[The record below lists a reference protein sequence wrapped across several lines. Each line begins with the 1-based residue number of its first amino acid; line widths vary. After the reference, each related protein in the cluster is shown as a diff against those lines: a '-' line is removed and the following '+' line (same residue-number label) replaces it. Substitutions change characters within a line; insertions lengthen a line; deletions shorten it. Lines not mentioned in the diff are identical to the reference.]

1 VKRVTNFTLD
11 PVRVLNILVAWLRL
25 SAALATVLVASPTAA
40 EAINCEVPDGIAY
53 TRPSKEAT
61 EVSLSVALVKLH
73 GIFDTSQTFSGDLF
87 AVGTWR
93 DPRLTAEI
101 LGYSLEGCRI
111 NPDRIWSPRLQV
123 LNLRNVK
130 FPLSEVEVDS
140 NGGVV
145 RRIRIIGEFGMPMD
159 LRDYPFDQ
167 QDLKITFVSLYGP
180 DEIAIRIDNTDQ
192 LAFADIDILGWRSIP
207 DSATVTVS
215 PVLMPGR
222 NHAAAGVTVAIS
234 MTREPGFHLWKLI
247 FPITMIV
254 FMAWGVFWIDPGNLN
269 PQVGLSSSAAL
280 TFVAF
285 QLGLGD
291 LLPPIDYLTRADRFI
306 IGSQL
311 LVFLALAEAITAA
324 HLFANGSEK
333 LARNL
338 DWWSRIAYP
347 VCFVLVLCF
356 SFWI

>member
-1 VKRVTNFTLD
+1 VTNFTPA

-25 SAALATVLVASPTAA
+25 SAALATVLVTSPTAA
-40 EAINCEVPDGIAY
+40 GAINCEVPDGIAY
-53 TRPSKEAT
+53 TRPTKEAT
-61 EVSLSVALVKLH
+61 EVGLRVALVTLH

-87 AVGTWR
+87 VVGTWR

-111 NPDRIWSPRLQV
+111 NPDRIWSPRMQV
-123 LNLRNVK
+123 LNQRNVK
-130 FPLSEVEVDS
+130 FPLSEVEVDR

-145 RRIRIIGEFGMPMD
+145 RRIRIIGEFGIQMD

-180 DEIAIRIDNTDQ
+180 DEIAFRIDDADG
-192 LAFADIDILGWRSIP
+192 LAFADIGILGWRSIP
-207 DSATVTVS
+207 DSATTTVA
-215 PVLMPGR
+215 PVLVPIR
-222 NHAAAGVTVAIS
+222 NQAVAAVTVAIS
-234 MTREPGFHLWKLI
+234 MAREPGFHLWKLI
-247 FPITMIV
+247 FPITTIV

-285 QLGLGD
+285 RLGLGD
-291 LLPPIDYLTRADRFI
+291 LLPPIDYLTSADYFI

-324 HLFANGSEK
+324 HLFANEREK

-347 VCFVLVLCF
+347 IGFVLVLCF